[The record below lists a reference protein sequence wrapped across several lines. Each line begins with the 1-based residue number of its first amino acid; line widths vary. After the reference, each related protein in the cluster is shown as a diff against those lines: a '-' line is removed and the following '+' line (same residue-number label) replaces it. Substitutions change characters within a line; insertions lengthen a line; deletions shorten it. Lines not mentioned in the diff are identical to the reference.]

1 MTKMAV
7 GIAVKHFRLEI
18 LFVSKTTEIYNTHS
32 HKLTRNIP
40 VHLVV
45 AIVIVTQEWL
55 LTLHVLERKI
65 LLCFQSYGNLKV
77 ILSLIKLPGNTP
89 C

>member
-1 MTKMAV
+1 MNHNMTKMAV

-18 LFVSKTTEIYNTHS
+18 LFVSKTTEIYNTHL

-45 AIVIVTQEWL
+45 TIVVNHNRVIVDVTKNSFSG
-55 LTLHVLERKI
+55 RKNPSM
-65 LLCFQSYGNLKV
+65 FP
-77 ILSLIKLPGNTP
+77 KLW
-89 C
+89 